1 MKTSVDSAAVPVAEA
16 AGTGS
21 VGSPPLV
28 PPPASAIGI
37 DTIHVLLGR
46 ILRDLPAVGKGSTAP
61 ASMGNYSFR
70 GIDDTLNALNPILSK
85 HGVFYVPIVE
95 ERRDS
100 DRQTS
105 GGKSLWMVSLRV
117 RYRFYGPA
125 GDSLDCVVEG
135 EGSDS
140 GDKATQKAMTAAMK
154 YMLFQVFAISTK
166 EVGEMDAERHDVPE
180 TTPRPRQEHP
190 VSEARRPSRPATE
203 DERTQ
208 FIANARKWRVIVEP
222 PYIAGW
228 STGELNELWEEIKAG
243 KHAGDTLGAPA
254 KPAQDAPGA
263 PSGLSPLASL
273 PDDVQTVVRD
283 KRGVFAAGWVAEFMQ
298 RKGRLVPTPA
308 DVDEIVRECR

>member
-1 MKTSVDSAAVPVAEA
+1 M
-16 AGTGS
+16 GS
-21 VGSPPLV
+21 DGSPPLV
-28 PPPASAIGI
+28 PPGASAIGT

-46 ILRDLPAVGKGSTAP
+46 VLRDLPAVGKGSTAP
-61 ASMGNYSFR
+61 DSMGNYSFR

-125 GDSLDCVVEG
+125 GDSVDCVVEG

-180 TTPRPRQEHP
+180 TTPRPRQEP
-190 VSEARRPSRPATE
+190 RRPAAPTQSVDNLSA
-203 DERTQ
+203 Q
-208 FIANARKWRVIVEP
+208 FIASARKQGVVIEP
-222 PYIAGW
+222 EYIAGK
-228 STGELNELWEEIKAG
+228 STDELNELWAEIKAG
-243 KHAGDTLGAPA
+243 KHTGDVLGA

-263 PSGLSPLASL
+263 PSGLSPLALL
-273 PDDVQTVVRD
+273 PEDLAVVVKE
-283 KRGVFAAGWVAEFMQ
+283 KRGVFAAGWVQEFLQ
-298 RKGRLVPTPA
+298 RKSHTLPTPE
-308 DVDEIVRECR
+308 DLIEIERECR